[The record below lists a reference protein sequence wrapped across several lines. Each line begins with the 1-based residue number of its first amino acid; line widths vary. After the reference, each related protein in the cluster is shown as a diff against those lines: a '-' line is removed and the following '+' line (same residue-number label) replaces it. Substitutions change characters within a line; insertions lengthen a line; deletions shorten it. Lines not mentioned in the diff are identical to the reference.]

1 VLKLTQIE
9 LLGFKSFPHKTVL
22 DLDDRVNCIVGPNGS
37 GKSNIADAIMFAFG
51 SQSGHELR
59 TGRLAGLI
67 FAGTDM
73 LRALNLA
80 SVTLHFVR
88 TAVDL
93 PDEED
98 TYGLPLS
105 SLESEFEPPLLVLA
119 SQPAGSQLLERAG
132 YPGARLT
139 RHVAPEAEEV
149 ERTPAWVR
157 QLMEL
162 RPGER
167 LSLTRRVF
175 RDGTGGYFLNS
186 EPVRLKDIDALFN
199 RYNLGRA
206 SAYSISQGEV
216 EKKILDTPQELREWV
231 AEATGVALLLQQKQ
245 RALTKLKRTQ
255 GNLERLEDIRAAERE
270 LVAELAVQRERAE
283 AHLALASQ
291 LRAVELNEIKR
302 EVEFSQRQQDQAAAA
317 LGEVQAQLAQTKA
330 DLDAQ
335 RMEHEAHHRQRDAAE
350 TEAAEAEQELAAGR
364 ERLAALQREAAVAQA
379 AVQAA
384 QQAIAQAATDERS
397 LAEQLAALNAGLE
410 QNAHEQGLARE
421 ELAQAGAAEAACR
434 RALEQVQAGLSETAG
449 RQAEQANRAFE
460 LGQELARLRNE
471 LEAVERH
478 GRQLAGQLEQRQRHL
493 DAALERLAV
502 QEAELDAEQE
512 QAGRLSRETDGL
524 RSELEGHKRAL
535 GDLAGQ
541 LGAADGECSAARQAL
556 AELQARR
563 NAVAELTGA
572 AQAPGTGRA
581 CLLGEPGLAG
591 QLGEAAE
598 GTFPD
603 ELRPAFTR
611 LLAHL
616 GDALAGAVELR
627 EAARGVLLDCGGEAL
642 LLSPAGEPA
651 LHARSLWRRLSAPAE
666 TRAALYAALGDV
678 LPAESITEAEALL
691 DREPSVAAVVL
702 ADGSALIGRGYAY
715 LGRPAPEQAR
725 RVAQR
730 SDLAGMERAIAQA
743 EETLAAAERRQE
755 ELKAGQAQRQWA
767 HDDTAARLAG
777 AAERQRSA
785 AQLCERLAR
794 TVEERRAEL
803 ELLARQLGELARDS
817 GKLAEGR
824 PALED
829 QLAALLAAQ
838 ASNDESGWELR
849 AAREQAERAV
859 EQARDAH
866 GAAATASQLAA
877 QRAKHV
883 EQAGFDLAERV
894 NNARARLAQLEAR
907 VEALVAEREAAA
919 AGAAQVAQAA
929 RELAISL
936 DNAVE
941 QLSTLKTRRS
951 ELAQAAE
958 AGQAELTRLAQA
970 VSRLEQDEV
979 SLASQ
984 RDRAVERVAGWL
996 EELRQRYGMTL
1007 TELLADP
1014 NLSASPAGA
1023 ELDALEAGRGKL
1035 REERAR
1041 LGAALSELGP
1051 VNLLA
1056 IEQHQQHANRLAF
1069 MDAQAAE
1076 LTRASTDL
1084 ARLIGEL
1091 DLTTEQRYR
1100 ANLRRIEARFNEL
1113 YLHLFGSGWARLR
1126 FETPEALIDSGV
1138 EVEVMLTG
1146 GRKHNLRSLSGGQRA
1161 LIFLALF
1168 FAVHSV
1174 RSPGF
1179 CILDEV
1185 DAALDD
1191 ANVERFVKLL
1201 QEFARQEQCV
1211 VITHNKVTMEIAD
1224 RLIGVVGR
1232 PKGVSNLISVDLKE
1246 ARRLADQGAA

>member
-1 VLKLTQIE
+1 MQ
-9 LLGFKSFPHKTVL
+9 
-22 DLDDRVNCIVGPNGS
+22 
-37 GKSNIADAIMFAFG
+37 
-51 SQSGHELR
+51 
-59 TGRLAGLI
+59 
-67 FAGTDM
+67 
-73 LRALNLA
+73 
-80 SVTLHFVR
+80 
-88 TAVDL
+88 
-93 PDEED
+93 
-98 TYGLPLS
+98 
-105 SLESEFEPPLLVLA
+105 
-119 SQPAGSQLLERAG
+119 
-132 YPGARLT
+132 
-139 RHVAPEAEEV
+139 
-149 ERTPAWVR
+149 RTPAWVR
-157 QLMEL
+157 ELMEL

-175 RDGTGGYFLNS
+175 RDGTGGYFLNG
-186 EPVRLKDIDALFN
+186 EAVRLKDVDALFN

-245 RALTKLKRTQ
+245 RALSKLKRTQ

-270 LVAELAVQRERAE
+270 LVAELALQRERAE
-283 AHLALASQ
+283 AYLALAAQ

-302 EVEFSQRQQDQAAAA
+302 EVEFSQRQQAQAAAA
-317 LGEVQAQLAQTKA
+317 LGEVQAQLAQA
-330 DLDAQ
+330 GAGLDAL
-335 RMEHEAHHRQRDAAE
+335 RAEHEARHLERDALE
-350 TEAAEAEQELAAGR
+350 TEAADAEQALAGGR
-364 ERLAALQREAAVAQA
+364 EQLSALQREAAVAEA

-384 QQAIAQAATDERS
+384 EQAIAQAAADERGV
-397 LAEQLAALNAGLE
+397 AEQLAALSAGLE
-410 QNAHEQGLARE
+410 QNAAEHGLVRE
-421 ELAQAGAAEAACR
+421 ELAQAGAAEDCCR
-434 RALEQVQAGLSETAG
+434 RAVEQAQVELNEIAG

-478 GRQLAGQLEQRQRHL
+478 GRQLAGLLEQRQRHL
-493 DAALERLAV
+493 DAGRERLVV
-502 QEAELDAEQE
+502 QGGELAAEQE
-512 QAGRLSRETDGL
+512 QAERVRAEADAL
-524 RSELEGHKRAL
+524 RGELEGYKLAL
-535 GDLAGQ
+535 GGLAEE
-541 LGAADGECSAARQAL
+541 LRAAEEACAAARQAL

-581 CLLGEPGLAG
+581 CLLGAPGLAE

-598 GTFPD
+598 VTFPD

-616 GDALAGAVELR
+616 GEALSGAQHLR
-627 EAARGVLLDCGGEAL
+627 EAARALLLDCGGAAL

-651 LHARSLWRRLSAPAE
+651 LHARSLWRRLEAPAA
-666 TRAALYAALGDV
+666 TKAALHAALGEV
-678 LPAESITEAEALL
+678 LLAQSVVEAEALL
-691 DREPSVAAVVL
+691 DGEPSVSAVVL

-730 SDLAGMERAIAQA
+730 SDMAGVERAIV
-743 EETLAAAERRQE
+743 EAAEALALAQRRQE

-777 AAERQRSA
+777 AVERQRSG

-817 GKLAEGR
+817 GKLAEDK

-829 QLAALLAAQ
+829 RLAALIAAQ
-838 ASNDESGWELR
+838 ASNDESGRELR

-859 EQARDAH
+859 EQARGAH
-866 GAAATASQLAA
+866 GAAVTKRQLAA

-883 EQAGFDLAERV
+883 ELAGFDLAERA
-894 NNARARLAQLEAR
+894 NNARAHLVQLKARGATLA
-907 VEALVAEREAAA
+907 AEREAGA
-919 AGAAQVAQAA
+919 AGAAQAAQAA
-929 RELAISL
+929 RELALSL
-936 DNAVE
+936 DHAGE
-941 QLSTLKTRRS
+941 RLTTLKTRRG
-951 ELAQAAE
+951 ELAHAAE

-970 VSRLEQDEV
+970 LSRLEQDEAA
-979 SLASQ
+979 LESQ
-984 RDRAVERVAGWL
+984 RDRAVERVAEWL

-1014 NLSASPAGA
+1014 ALSASPAGA

-1041 LGAALSELGP
+1041 LGAALTELGP

-1056 IEQHQQHANRLAF
+1056 IEQHEQHAQRLAF

-1076 LTRASTDL
+1076 LERASTDL
-1084 ARLIGEL
+1084 SRLIGEL
-1091 DLTTEQRYR
+1091 DLSTERRYR

-1113 YLHLFGSGWARLR
+1113 YLHLFGGGWARLR

-1138 EVEVMLTG
+1138 EVEVMLAG

-1201 QEFARQEQCV
+1201 QELARHEQCV
-1211 VITHNKVTMEIAD
+1211 VITHNKATMEIAD